1 MSEINDTPAF
11 PTSNWQKAVPMS
23 SGYSEGMSMRD
34 YFAAKVLQATCYP
47 AIKDAIDNDD
57 DLEGI
62 ELARICYGLADAMLI
77 VRAEDE

>member
-34 YFAAKVLQATCYP
+34 YFAAKALQGVLASANLQVVNFGK
-47 AIKDAIDNDD
+47 I
-57 DLEGI
+57 
-62 ELARICYGLADAMLI
+62 ARDSYAMADAMLI